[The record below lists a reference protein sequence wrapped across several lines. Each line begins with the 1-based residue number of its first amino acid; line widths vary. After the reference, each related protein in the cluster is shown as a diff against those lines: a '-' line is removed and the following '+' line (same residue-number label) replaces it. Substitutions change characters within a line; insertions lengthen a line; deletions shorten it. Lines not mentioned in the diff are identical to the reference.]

1 MAPGPF
7 WAALAG
13 LSTSQSGHY
22 DLTVAAAL
30 GRSVSRTKVLLTAPA
45 SDGHHDR
52 DRVAFRF
59 RGIDYKIEK

>member
-1 MAPGPF
+1 MVAGPF

-22 DLTVAAAL
+22 NLTAAGAL
-30 GRSVSRTKVLLTAPA
+30 GRSVSRTKVLLTALA

-52 DRVAFRF
+52 DRVALRF